1 VIQKMKCR
9 ELRYR
14 YNTVSAEEMSKD
26 QDGTN
31 LSETS
36 RHVLDAFDNRL
47 RVRQDAALRCLICK
61 NAVPPE
67 SAYTDED
74 GQGVHEECYVLNL
87 HTKQVSIGREFFAD
101 FGTCATI
108 GK

>member
-1 VIQKMKCR
+1 VIQRINCR

-14 YNTVSAEEMSKD
+14 QHTVSAEGRSKD
-26 QDGTN
+26 EYDPN
-31 LSETS
+31 LSVTS
-36 RHVLDAFDNRL
+36 RAMLDAFDNRL
-47 RVRQDAALRCLICK
+47 KVREDGALRCPICK
-61 NAVPPE
+61 NAVPLE

-87 HTKQVSIGREFFAD
+87 HSKQVSIGRKFFAD
-101 FGTCATI
+101 FGTCATF